1 MRIITRRRVKVRV
14 TVRRGDGSVTSH
26 GWAYHRK
33 REDDSAERKQ
43 GERGDGEGV
52 TPVESHG
59 ESGESVLTPDPY
71 QYDVACDDKDLN
83 VELEEDADYED
94 ASGLI
99 YKDLDKDSERIYEEV
114 GKKGMRVRF
123 EGENGVEKSDEDEV
137 NSSLYSKGAIPKRD
151 SSSTLDEDEEK
162 REASEVKDE
171 IKKVGDQDEESNLY
185 ESIENVNML
194 AKPQIPKDDDREYD
208 TFTRESETCIYDFD
222 EPRKIE
228 VTVTSKRDSDDHD
241 RDSKTGNA
249 KPQSKKRGKVEVKFS
264 PWQTE
269 GSDKKTK
276 TPQEHE
282 DNVKVEQRTK
292 LSYSNRSGPKQGKEK
307 SADSPYKLQ
316 HRSSIEVST
325 ENVPEDD
332 ENDGNDATVKG
343 EKVEGKRSRPGH
355 WGQGGDDS
363 GDDDGEK
370 DCCSDDDRDSQQ
382 PGRRR
387 VKKRTLIRVRG
398 AGVDKDG
405 DLDDGQALVKTFSRT
420 VVTFG
425 GESGGSEERARDTR
439 SDHHS
444 SDRDKSALQELGL
457 DESTLLSE
465 IEQILGFGSLT
476 KNRTEKPAN
485 TTTAAASS
493 SRPESFEKPVKSTK
507 PNRRKSEGEKPVV
520 PERDSSKGHS
530 NSATYHSSAGDVRQ
544 EHPAA
549 RCNSGS
555 ASPSLGRKEYRK
567 VTYDGTST
575 LQRRPSQENV
585 SVPKPE
591 ESFAWKDINVE
602 KVARSP
608 TSSLPKVQNPT
619 VTLLQKKRDD
629 PHSTSEGQIPGKR
642 PEYLKPDDIGPKY
655 KPDDKLYV
663 IKREYESEDEEGGR
677 RFAVLGPKK
686 VQGVGPTTTEGVPT
700 TLKSGV
706 KSEHQGEWYRRMFDS
721 LHKVKDDDHIIIKYK
736 VPRARY
742 GGYLSEPEGY
752 DSDIGSSRYA
762 TLDRRRQH
770 HFEVDPMTSSLPRDY
785 NVDLDPFSRNTN
797 RYVHQPGRIEDYIP
811 GYSSLSE
818 KELKKNPEADVK
830 LESQSQEPPPV
841 SVNHRYGSQKMSM
854 THALKE
860 SGYESDSTLVF
871 RKREDARRQ
880 APDPRKT
887 SQVYRQIQRGGDI
900 PFTGLQKTNPPKP
913 RDDYYVVYSDL
924 DLGLHHPSLSDL
936 TPSCGVTRTMSPPP
950 KPPMPTFGERKRT
963 APSKV
968 VLAPSP
974 PRRISSKWH
983 PSLIKSNKDQPPV
996 PSARSASA
1004 ERVRETRALYSSWH
1018 REKVARS
1025 REKIGTSPARNSS
1038 LGRSLS
1044 AAKQTQEARENFL
1057 KGRRTVSESRF
1068 TIEDR
1073 ENSPP
1078 RRSASSP
1085 KSASPTRQ
1093 SEIRE
1098 KLQYRSSQRD
1108 RLGDKSWASKHDVQ
1122 DHTPVQTRGHNRSLS
1137 ADSTRKW
1144 SNTSTESGRCSV
1156 MRHTV
1161 SSMNKIKRP
1170 SLHHNQTDNICPEL
1184 RSSSAESNCRRMRSG
1199 YISPE
1204 PQISSRKSPV
1214 GRKDSRYRGSP
1225 YSDVSIEVSDDKK
1238 LKQSESFDTTQS
1250 NETGYSSMLDLSTSP
1265 TPEKKAHEDR
1275 ERRTRKKSEPQ
1286 QRPHSV
1292 PVRRTR
1298 ISTSFHEQRSKW
1310 EALTRGEIVSGRQ
1323 SRSPSR
1329 CTSPLR
1335 SLQLVRQ
1342 VSSSFKDIPV
1352 EVWSAGTRRSKS
1364 LDVLTPSPH
1373 SHPNRYRQYILELR
1387 NAAPRNARI
1396 SQLRRLFTSLD
1407 RVHRLERSVSSVEL
1421 SAAQNRAYEI
1431 IDFETWKGM
1440 REKERKALEYSVLLK
1455 ELNVAQKERE
1465 FLYKVTP
1472 DTKWSGDCRLRGRD
1486 ISVPELCEK
1495 FDTTSDNTSEI
1506 TQKRRRELENN
1517 KDTYRGLWRGSSVRD
1532 LSQMYQSS
1540 ERHRSSRRGSSLSL
1554 SREDS
1559 SMRARGL
1566 WTSLSLEQV
1575 NAFRDHLTEIY
1586 GSMQSI
1592 RSWRERKQMSS
1603 DRAQNRS
1610 HRELSKYSVD
1620 VAETGRAI
1628 ADKLRTLHV
1637 RPPSESSQKYPVRL
1651 ASPPRTKK
1659 ASSLNQVE
1667 DERRQLSKQLS
1678 IELHEKVL
1686 EQRSGRSLE
1695 TPSGAMS
1702 SLQVPDVPLSISPES
1717 LSRSSPRTCYS
1728 LDISDSSEP
1737 NSLNSGDQFLLVVQK
1752 PGRSGRSQSLPP
1764 EPVSDPET
1772 SDSEVSVRTVVHK
1785 DVAGKV
1791 KFFEKRARR
1800 NSRSSE
1806 RQSSCGSRLNID
1818 EVPHYA
1824 TLPSRLKQQ
1833 SQSKL
1838 LSPNYLPER
1847 SVSSVNLTS
1856 KADVASQA
1864 WQIYDKTNPL
1874 SGSSVQPLAD
1884 TFREKTEGDPTSRS
1898 RSYLYHVKTGDVSRL
1913 RSRYESPEDA
1923 RRRAKS
1929 LPDVNG
1935 PLSRVTPTGK
1945 TVIRGQEAGDV
1956 QYIRAKYEAPRRSRS
1971 PEHWQPTRDE
1981 YLPKS
1986 KLTSTLQSLAARSPA
2001 FSEPNTIERLARRD
2015 SVEKAVLRRVYTG
2028 NVEASVDRLEN
2039 KRFDSGSRVSIIGQ
2053 MYTSAPSVNEL
2064 ATMAPLVPP
2073 RPPPPLL
2080 GPQKP
2085 QRLGRTNPQPLLT
2098 STPTPSPGDARAAH
2112 KQRALQVPEP
2122 VCPPPIAV
2130 HPPPGMSNTFS
2141 HLSTHY
2147 NADAHRPKSRYI
2159 PPESYGTSMPKSYG
2173 QAGPTWTQSLERP
2186 HRVTRAMSHTS
2197 PPPSSH
2203 QGAHCYT
2210 LRHHHSRPQQPPPPP
2225 LPKSSSVDHHTY
2237 SQPYSYTQPCSHTTR
2252 PHHHHSYYHSHSQ
2265 GREQSCSSSKAVSW
2279 KESPYKYESG
2289 EVNIHYR
2296 TPVRIEQK
2304 EAIPEEELARRQEE
2318 HMKKVYENERRK
2330 KYLAELEDIE
2340 RRRHTDN
2347 FTPLQKSPI
2356 PLNRYDDESSLG
2368 TMRGARTP
2376 DLKQVAKSLYNFT
2389 AQNKRELSFNKG
2401 EVIFIRRQ
2409 IDKNWYEGELRGS
2422 VGIFPCNYVEIVP
2435 YESIKTLTRK
2445 PTEGQARARFN
2456 FQAQTSMEMSLSKG
2470 ELVVLTRRVDEN
2482 WYEGRI
2488 GNRKGIF
2495 PVSYVDTLVEPGSD
2509 RPMTPSSSPMPR
2521 PALPAANLLYNGA
2534 SSYSSPYST
2543 LGRPGSQNDSRPYNQ
2558 SLTVNTQQE
2567 PVAYRALYN
2576 YKPQNDD
2583 ELELLESDVV
2593 MVMEKCDDGWFVG
2606 TSRRTGLF
2614 GTFPGN
2620 YVERV

>member
-1 MRIITRRRVKVRV
+1 MYIDFDIRIKLIFVMGKMLKFENPSRFSSFKCSTLPLDRPSHLSLMRRKLRPSVTEEAARRQDPLDTALTGLPVPTVPPYPIEMFESGCGLGITNRAFNLTDECLTDNSKTTVPVTATVEALTTPDKADIHSGRPSPEGAVYTISATLEEAVPSDETFQFSRPYVNCALDEGASGSGSGSSASTDSLVKCGSSKNVQELVKGGAPSNAVSQSVRTSV
-14 TVRRGDGSVTSH
+14 QDSKPVMDCTQIPSDGSLV
-26 GWAYHRK
+26 
-33 REDDSAERKQ
+33 
-43 GERGDGEGV
+43 
-52 TPVESHG
+52 
-59 ESGESVLTPDPY
+59 
-71 QYDVACDDKDLN
+71 
-83 VELEEDADYED
+83 
-94 ASGLI
+94 
-99 YKDLDKDSERIYEEV
+99 
-114 GKKGMRVRF
+114 
-123 EGENGVEKSDEDEV
+123 
-137 NSSLYSKGAIPKRD
+137 
-151 SSSTLDEDEEK
+151 
-162 REASEVKDE
+162 
-171 IKKVGDQDEESNLY
+171 
-185 ESIENVNML
+185 
-194 AKPQIPKDDDREYD
+194 
-208 TFTRESETCIYDFD
+208 
-222 EPRKIE
+222 
-228 VTVTSKRDSDDHD
+228 
-241 RDSKTGNA
+241 
-249 KPQSKKRGKVEVKFS
+249 KRGSNNS
-264 PWQTE
+264 P
-269 GSDKKTK
+269 
-276 TPQEHE
+276 
-282 DNVKVEQRTK
+282 
-292 LSYSNRSGPKQGKEK
+292 L
-307 SADSPYKLQ
+307 
-316 HRSSIEVST
+316 
-325 ENVPEDD
+325 
-332 ENDGNDATVKG
+332 
-343 EKVEGKRSRPGH
+343 VEG
-355 WGQGGDDS
+355 
-363 GDDDGEK
+363 
-370 DCCSDDDRDSQQ
+370 
-382 PGRRR
+382 
-387 VKKRTLIRVRG
+387 
-398 AGVDKDG
+398 
-405 DLDDGQALVKTFSRT
+405 
-420 VVTFG
+420 
-425 GESGGSEERARDTR
+425 
-439 SDHHS
+439 
-444 SDRDKSALQELGL
+444 
-457 DESTLLSE
+457 
-465 IEQILGFGSLT
+465 GSLT
-476 KNRTEKPAN
+476 KDAHFHSDSLPNGSSPCHVGSLLNGSPLRDSGPLANAGLLCSSGPHLNGGPLYSGGPLPSDSLLRIGRPLLNCDPLRSGGPRLNGGLFRSGGSLPNGGPLLNGGLLRNSCRQSNSSLRNRGPVNCTSRPNAGFFPGGNMPDRRVISGRPVVKSASLSESE
-485 TTTAAASS
+485 TTTTTHANLRSNGGPVDIPRSLRHTHYTRHTSSYPDGDVKLARGPPSLHTVGRPSLENVGAAVGNIGGATAARHSSRVINHNPTARIPNVPVDSHNTNKPSDGSVSRSFSS
-493 SRPESFEKPVKSTK
+493 SISESMRNRLLDPIYSKVCKPKAPRNKLQGKDEDHKTVCEMSKNALTHHRMPSEASRYEKKEGLDNSSSCYLQPKVLQKRSSEEATSQVADDVCPLYEDVKEFEDDRPEERQYNIEVKIDYSRGSKYQMETRHVVRTK
-507 PNRRKSEGEKPVV
+507 NKS
-520 PERDSSKGHS
+520 
-530 NSATYHSSAGDVRQ
+530 GDNTRVINNPDVQ
-544 EHPAA
+544 KTKNTSEA
-549 RCNSGS
+549 
-555 ASPSLGRKEYRK
+555 RKEKAISKKLRK
-567 VTYDGTST
+567 VG
-575 LQRRPSQENV
+575 EM
-585 SVPKPE
+585 K
-591 ESFAWKDINVE
+591 SFKLGVIHVIRVGKWRF
-602 KVARSP
+602 VA
-608 TSSLPKVQNPT
+608 LCCC
-619 VTLLQKKRDD
+619 
-629 PHSTSEGQIPGKR
+629 G
-642 PEYLKPDDIGPKY
+642 
-655 KPDDKLYV
+655 
-663 IKREYESEDEEGGR
+663 
-677 RFAVLGPKK
+677 
-686 VQGVGPTTTEGVPT
+686 
-700 TLKSGV
+700 
-706 KSEHQGEWYRRMFDS
+706 
-721 LHKVKDDDHIIIKYK
+721 
-736 VPRARY
+736 
-742 GGYLSEPEGY
+742 
-752 DSDIGSSRYA
+752 
-762 TLDRRRQH
+762 
-770 HFEVDPMTSSLPRDY
+770 
-785 NVDLDPFSRNTN
+785 NTN

-818 KELKKNPEADVK
+818 KELKK
-830 LESQSQEPPPV
+830 SQSQEPPPV

>member
-520 PERDSSKGHS
+520 PERDSSK
-530 NSATYHSSAGDVRQ
+530 A
-544 EHPAA
+544 
-549 RCNSGS
+549 GS